1 MSLNIRI
8 KEDDTNKKASQ
19 NIEDLFSSI
28 NLTRKP
34 EEIRVIELIE
44 KGKYNDSVSFI
55 DRFGIRLPI
64 TELSTGCK
72 TALCII
78 NNPTIEIDT
87 QECGINAV
95 DVIVSTLKNGN
106 IIIKDRGVT
115 FVDYDGDEI
124 DVQLDGYRF
133 TSIER
138 LNYYYFDE
146 RPYKP
151 DFGRK
156 GVEKAYV
163 QK

>member
-8 KEDDTNKKASQ
+8 KEDDENKKASQ

-28 NLTRKP
+28 NLTGSA
-34 EEIRVIELIE
+34 EEKRVIELIE

-55 DRFGIRLPI
+55 DRFGVKLPI

-78 NNPTIEIDT
+78 NNPNIEIDT

-95 DVIVSTLKNGN
+95 DVIVSVIRKGN
-106 IIIKDRGVT
+106 ILIQDRDIT
-115 FVDYDGDEI
+115 FVDYDNDNC
-124 DVQLDGYRF
+124 DVQLDEYKF
-133 TSIER
+133 TSIDR
-138 LNYYYFDE
+138 LNYYLSDE
-146 RPYKP
+146 RPFKP